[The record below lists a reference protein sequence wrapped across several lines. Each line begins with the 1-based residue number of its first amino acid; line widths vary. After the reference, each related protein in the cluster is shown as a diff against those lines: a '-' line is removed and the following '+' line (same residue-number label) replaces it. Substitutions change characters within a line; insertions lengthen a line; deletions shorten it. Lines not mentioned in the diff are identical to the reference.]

1 MVVAKF
7 ATVNKY
13 VHFLH
18 ILIFVCYN
26 LIGDS
31 MEELNIKID
40 ELIALLDEDSRIKD
54 IEVLKDKIINNKDI
68 LNKINRLKELDIYS
82 NEYKSLKQELFLD
95 EDFKSF
101 KEKEAEIDYLIL
113 EINSKLNSLVG
124 KGKCN
129 HESN

>member
-1 MVVAKF
+1 M
-7 ATVNKY
+7 
-13 VHFLH
+13 
-18 ILIFVCYN
+18 CYN

-40 ELIALLDEDSRIKD
+40 ELITLLDNDSRIKD
-54 IEVLKDKIINNKDI
+54 IEILKDKIINNKDI
-68 LNKINRLKELDIYS
+68 LDRINRLKELDIYS
-82 NEYKSLKQELFLD
+82 DEYKSLKKELFLD

-101 KEKEAEIDYLIL
+101 KEKEAEIDYLIM

>member
-1 MVVAKF
+1 
-7 ATVNKY
+7 
-13 VHFLH
+13 
-18 ILIFVCYN
+18 
-26 LIGDS
+26 

-40 ELIALLDEDSRIKD
+40 ELITLLDEDSRIKD

-68 LNKINRLKELDIYS
+68 LSKINRLKELDIYS
-82 NEYKSLKQELFLD
+82 DEYKSLKQELFLD

>member
-1 MVVAKF
+1 
-7 ATVNKY
+7 
-13 VHFLH
+13 
-18 ILIFVCYN
+18 
-26 LIGDS
+26 